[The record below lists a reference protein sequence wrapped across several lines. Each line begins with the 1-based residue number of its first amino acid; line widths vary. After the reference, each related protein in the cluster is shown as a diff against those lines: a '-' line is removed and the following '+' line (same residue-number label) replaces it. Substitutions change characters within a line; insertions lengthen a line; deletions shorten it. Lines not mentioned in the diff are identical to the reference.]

1 MQDMN
6 LKKLCVAVWLLCLLA
21 VFFEVDLYEILP
33 DGGSVLLTGAT
44 MRARYRESLRTAI
57 VKP

>member
-1 MQDMN
+1 
-6 LKKLCVAVWLLCLLA
+6 
-21 VFFEVDLYEILP
+21 VDLYEILP